1 MAKSLRNAS
10 LMQAKHQAIFQNY
23 NTTFPATLTKD
34 WKAHIAKW
42 NKDHSIKPNPYEEIE
57 SRK

>member
-1 MAKSLRNAS
+1 
-10 LMQAKHQAIFQNY
+10 MQAKHQAIFQNY

-57 SRK
+57 SRKWLL